1 MDLFSIALL
10 VVAGAVGGFV
20 AGLIG
25 VGGGII
31 FGPVLFYYL
40 RSAGIEDPVLTP
52 LVLGSSLFC
61 TLVASLVSARA
72 QWKRGAIR
80 PRVALVGGGVAALAV
95 VAMTTLVTT
104 QPWYD
109 ARAFQVV
116 LGLLLV
122 FVAGRMLLAKT
133 AAATRPEA
141 ERAGFAPIAVTGAAA
156 GAIAAAAGVGGGVV
170 MVPAYHRLLRLPM
183 LAASGTST
191 ATIVLIS
198 LTGVATYALRGLG
211 AGVPGLAVG
220 YVSLG
225 HALPLV
231 IPVLLTARLGVSAA
245 HRLPVRAVRTA
256 FAAFALLVAANLL
269 WEALAA

>member
-10 VVAGAVGGFV
+10 VAAGAVGGFV

-40 RSAGIEDPVLTP
+40 RSIGIEDPVLTP

-61 TLVASLVSARA
+61 TLAASLVGTRA
-72 QWKRGAIR
+72 QWKRQAVR
-80 PRVALVGGGVAALAV
+80 PRVALLGGGFAV
-95 VAMTTLVTT
+95 VAVVLMTTFVTT
-104 QPWYD
+104 EPWYD
-109 ARAFQVV
+109 ARAFQLV
-116 LGLLLV
+116 LGTLLV
-122 FVAGRMLLAKT
+122 VVAVRMLLAKSGDE
-133 AAATRPEA
+133 TRREA
-141 ERAGFAPIAVTGAAA
+141 ERAGLAPLAVTGAAA
-156 GAIAAAAGVGGGVV
+156 GTLAAAAGIGGGVV
-170 MVPAYHRLLRLPM
+170 LVPAYHRLLRLPM

-198 LTGVATYALRGLG
+198 LAGVVTYALRGLG
-211 AGVPGLAVG
+211 ADVPGLSVG
-220 YVSLG
+220 YVDFG

-231 IPVLLTARLGVSAA
+231 IPVLVTARLGVAAA

-269 WEALAA
+269 WEAIAA

>member
-1 MDLFSIALL
+1 MDLLTIAIL
-10 VVAGAVGGFV
+10 VAAGAVGGFV

-31 FGPVLFYYL
+31 FGPVLFYTL
-40 RSAGIEDPVLTP
+40 RAVGIEDPVLTP

-61 TLVASLVSARA
+61 TLVAALVSARA
-72 QWKRGAIR
+72 QWLRGAIR
-80 PRVALVGGGVAALAV
+80 PRVAGIGGGFAALAV
-95 VAMTTLVTT
+95 VAMTTFVTT

-109 ARAFQVV
+109 ARAFQLV

-122 FVAGRMLLAKT
+122 FVAVRMLLAKKNAEPL
-133 AAATRPEA
+133 AAS
-141 ERAGFAPIAVTGAAA
+141 ERAGLAPLAVTGAAA
-156 GAIAAAAGVGGGVV
+156 GAVAAAAGVGGGVV

-198 LTGVATYALRGLG
+198 ATGVATYALRGLS
-211 AGVPGLAVG
+211 ADVPGLALG
-220 YVSLG
+220 YVHLG
-225 HALPLV
+225 YALPLV

-245 HRLPVRAVRTA
+245 HRLPVVAVRRA
-256 FAAFALLVAANLL
+256 FAAFALLVAGNLL
-269 WEALAA
+269 WEALLA

>member
-1 MDLFSIALL
+1 MDLITIAILL
-10 VVAGAVGGFV
+10 AAGAIGGFV

-31 FGPVLFYYL
+31 FGPVLFYTL
-40 RSAGIEDPVLTP
+40 RAAGIDDPVLTP

-61 TLVASLVSARA
+61 TLAASLVGTRA
-72 QWKRGAIR
+72 QWKRDAIR
-80 PRVALVGGGVAALAV
+80 PRVAGLGGGFAALAV
-95 VAMTTLVTT
+95 VLMTTLVTT

-109 ARAFQVV
+109 ARAFQIV

-122 FVAGRMLLAKT
+122 FVSVRMLIAKQ
-133 AAATRPEA
+133 AKEAQPEP
-141 ERAGFAPIAVTGAAA
+141 ERAGLAPMAVTGGVA
-156 GAIAAAAGVGGGVV
+156 GTIAAAAGVGGGVV
-170 MVPAYHRLLRLPM
+170 LVPAYHRLLRLPM

-198 LTGVATYALRGLG
+198 LAGVLTYAVRGLG
-211 AGVPGLAVG
+211 ADVPGPAVG
-220 YVSLG
+220 YVHLG
-225 HALPLV
+225 YALPLV

-245 HRLPVRAVRTA
+245 HRLPVVAVRRA
-256 FAAFALLVAANLL
+256 FAVFALAVAGNLL